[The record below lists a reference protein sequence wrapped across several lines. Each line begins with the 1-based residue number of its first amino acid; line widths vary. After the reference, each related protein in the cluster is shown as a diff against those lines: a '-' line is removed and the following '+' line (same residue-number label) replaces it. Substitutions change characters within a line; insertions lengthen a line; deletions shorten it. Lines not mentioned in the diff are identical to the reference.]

1 MAEAKVQAYE
11 PGCRRSDPV
20 GNGEILGKTTRL
32 NPVRG
37 VRRFEPLA
45 GHQPEGNGRDLGF
58 RAGNS

>member
-1 MAEAKVQAYE
+1 VQAYE

-37 VRRFEPLA
+37 VRRFEPL
-45 GHQPEGNGRDLGF
+45 GRAEPKGRTIKDSLCLTTTYQLG
-58 RAGNS
+58 